1 MLQKLV
7 NLKNVQYP
15 WYPGASPCR
24 DVHFLARSK
33 KKGAKIKKPTRYV
46 CFKPYQVLC
55 LKFSGKS
62 ETMNILARKW
72 VNVFCKQMLCFF
84 FSHILFVEDNYN
96 TNRPMYKNRDYRCLK
111 EDKTKEIH
119 LICSLDRQSF
129 LCS

>member
-55 LKFSGKS
+55 FKFSGKS

-72 VNVFCKQMLCFF
+72 DK
-84 FSHILFVEDNYN
+84 
-96 TNRPMYKNRDYRCLK
+96 YRRFIGAL
-111 EDKTKEIH
+111 T
-119 LICSLDRQSF
+119 LIQ
-129 LCS
+129 

>member
-15 WYPGASPCR
+15 WYPGESPCR

-55 LKFSGKS
+55 FKFSGKS

-72 VNVFCKQMLCFF
+72 VK
-84 FSHILFVEDNYN
+84 
-96 TNRPMYKNRDYRCLK
+96 K
-111 EDKTKEIH
+111 
-119 LICSLDRQSF
+119 SLNF
-129 LCS
+129 

>member
-33 KKGAKIKKPTRYV
+33 KKGAKIKKLTRYV

-55 LKFSGKS
+55 FKFSGKS

-72 VNVFCKQMLCFF
+72 DK
-84 FSHILFVEDNYN
+84 
-96 TNRPMYKNRDYRCLK
+96 YRRFIGAL
-111 EDKTKEIH
+111 T
-119 LICSLDRQSF
+119 LIQ
-129 LCS
+129 

>member
-46 CFKPYQVLC
+46 CFKPYQYQVLC
-55 LKFSGKS
+55 FKCSGKS
-62 ETMNILARKW
+62 DEATLKD
-72 VNVFCKQMLCFF
+72 CFTPA
-84 FSHILFVEDNYN
+84 D
-96 TNRPMYKNRDYRCLK
+96 RDPDHVQR
-111 EDKTKEIH
+111 I
-119 LICSLDRQSF
+119 
-129 LCS
+129 

>member
-24 DVHFLARSK
+24 DVHFFARSK
-33 KKGAKIKKPTRYV
+33 KKGAKIKKPTRYF

-55 LKFSGKS
+55 FKFSGKS

-72 VNVFCKQMLCFF
+72 VK
-84 FSHILFVEDNYN
+84 
-96 TNRPMYKNRDYRCLK
+96 K
-111 EDKTKEIH
+111 
-119 LICSLDRQSF
+119 SLNF
-129 LCS
+129 